1 MSTHLASHGH
11 LDKTSHSATSSSLP
25 PSLPPLSEA
34 RDERAKGKATDGTTH
49 EEGEEDEDYHD
60 EEKGGEV
67 EDVSKGEGT
76 FIAVV
81 LVMLKLMTIYH
92 NIDDNSLSVR
102 RGHEVGGAARERA
115 G

>member
-1 MSTHLASHGH
+1 M
-11 LDKTSHSATSSSLP
+11 
-25 PSLPPLSEA
+25 PSQA

-49 EEGEEDEDYHD
+49 EEGEEDEGYHD

-81 LVMLKLMTIYH
+81 LVH
-92 NIDDNSLSVR
+92 AEIDDDIP
-102 RGHEVGGAARERA
+102 
-115 G
+115 